1 MEQKKIELKVIGVS
15 PNIKLTCG
23 YGLYLQE
30 KQGKRRGL
38 LLIIGGAEAQAV
50 SYAQKGLAAP
60 RPFTHDLFFT
70 CFSAFGVLLKE
81 VFIYKS
87 VDGVYYSYLYFERD
101 GEQHCFDARTSDA
114 IALALRFKAPIFV
127 DAGILAREHME
138 LGDEN
143 PSITFPMSAF
153 SIQVLEEFLKQAV
166 AEEHY
171 EAASKIRDE
180 IALRKQGG
188 IHPNDGFLDL

>member
-1 MEQKKIELKVIGVS
+1 MDKEKIELKVIGVS
-15 PNIKLTCG
+15 PNITLTCG

-30 KQGKRRGL
+30 KQGARRGL
-38 LLIIGGAEAQAV
+38 LVIIGGAEAQAI
-50 SYAQKGLAAP
+50 SYAQKGLSAP
-60 RPFTHDLFFT
+60 RPFTHDLFFS
-70 CFSAFGVLLKE
+70 CFNAFGVLLKE

-87 VDGVYYSYLYFERD
+87 VDGVYYSYLYFERG
-101 GEQHCFDARTSDA
+101 GERHIFDARTSDA
-114 IALALRFKAPIFV
+114 VALALRFKAPIFV
-127 DAGILAREHME
+127 DADILAREHME

-143 PSITFPMSAF
+143 SSITFPMSAF
-153 SIQVLEEFLKQAV
+153 SVPVLEEFLKQAV

-188 IHPNDGFLDL
+188 INPNDGLLNL